1 MTEAYQAGLLG
12 LLSASSLLVG
22 AAIGLFVPVSQR
34 ASSLW
39 MAFGAGALIAAASFE
54 LVEKANRAAGLGPVA
69 LGLALGALVFFL
81 GDLAIARLGGG
92 ERKRSR
98 ASSLAGASLALALGA
113 LLDGVPESL
122 AIGAGYTGSGAIGW
136 AMVGAVFLSNIP
148 ESLASA
154 AGLRR
159 SGFAPGRVMG
169 LWTAI
174 TLVSGVSATVGYAL
188 FAGAAGPLGATSQAF
203 AAGAILAMLASTM
216 MPEAYEH
223 GGPVV
228 GLATA
233 LGFLVSIMLERV

>member
-1 MTEAYQAGLLG
+1 MIEAYQAGLLG
-12 LLSASSLLVG
+12 LLAASSLLVG
-22 AAIGLFVPVSQR
+22 AAFGLFVPVSQR

-54 LVEKANRAAGLGPVA
+54 LVEKANQAVGLGPVA

-81 GDLAIARLGGG
+81 GDLVITHLGGG
-92 ERKRSR
+92 ERKRSQ

-113 LLDGVPESL
+113 LLDGVPESV
-122 AIGAGYTGSGAIGW
+122 AIGAGYTGGAIGW

-174 TLVSGVSATVGYAL
+174 TLVSGVSAMAGNTL
-188 FAGAAGPLGATSQAF
+188 FAGVVGPLGAASQAF

-228 GLATA
+228 GLVTV
-233 LGFLVSIMLERV
+233 LGFLVAILLERV

>member
-1 MTEAYQAGLLG
+1 MHEAFQAGLLG

-22 AAIGLFVPVSQR
+22 ALVGLFTPVSQR
-34 ASSLW
+34 ASSVL

-54 LVEKANRAAGLGPVA
+54 LVEKANRTAGLGAVA
-69 LGLALGALVFFL
+69 LGLAVGALVFFV
-81 GDLAIARLGGG
+81 GDLWIAQLGGAQ
-92 ERKRSR
+92 RKRSR
-98 ASSLAGASLALALGA
+98 ATSLSGASLALALGA

-122 AIGAGYTGSGAIGW
+122 AIGAGYSSGGGFGW

-159 SGFAPGRVMG
+159 SGFAPGPVMG

-174 TLVSGVSATVGYAL
+174 TLVSGVSALLGHTLV
-188 FAGAAGPLGATSQAF
+188 AGAAGPVVATSQAF

-233 LGFLVSIMLERV
+233 LGFLAAIMLERV